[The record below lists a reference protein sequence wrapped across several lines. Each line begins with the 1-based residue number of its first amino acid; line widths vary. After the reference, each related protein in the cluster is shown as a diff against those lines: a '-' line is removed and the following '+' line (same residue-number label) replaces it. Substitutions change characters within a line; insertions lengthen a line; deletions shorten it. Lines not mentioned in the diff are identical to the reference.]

1 MIEINILFLLVVG
14 IFVGGAA
21 GFLGSFMVLK
31 RMALVGDAFTHVA
44 LPGLAIGLMLNI
56 DPMLGAFTAL
66 IIAAL
71 GIWYLEETSRIYPE
85 ALVGIFFTGALA
97 VGILITPEPEL
108 LEALFGDIQNITAL
122 EGLVAVGASILVMGV
137 TYFLSH
143 KLILGVI
150 SEELARSLKISKRK
164 VNLLYL
170 LLVTAVVT
178 LGIRF
183 VGTLL
188 MGALVI
194 VPAASARNISRSL
207 VSYYLLS
214 ILFGVASAA
223 LGVYL
228 STSYGL
234 PSGPAVVLSSL
245 GFFGGT
251 FLLKKAFKA

>member
-1 MIEINILFLLVVG
+1 MIETNLLFLLLVG

-31 RMALVGDAFTHVA
+31 RMSLVGDAFTHVA

-56 DPMLGAFTAL
+56 DPMLGAFAAL
-66 IIAAL
+66 VLAAL

-108 LEALFGDIQNITAL
+108 LEALFGDIQSITAV
-122 EGLVAVGASILVMGV
+122 EGLVAIAASILITLVAYLISRKV
-137 TYFLSH
+137 
-143 KLILGVI
+143 ILGII
-150 SEELARSLKISKRK
+150 SEELARSLKISNKA

-170 LLVTAVVT
+170 LLVTGVVT

-194 VPAASARNISRSL
+194 VPAAAARNISRSL
-207 VSYYLLS
+207 VSYYLFS
-214 ILFGVASAA
+214 ALFGVASAA

-228 STSYGL
+228 SSLYAI
-234 PSGPAVVLSSL
+234 PSGPAVVLASL

-251 FLLKKAFKA
+251 FLLKKTFKA